1 MRLIFAVLLACAAC
15 APTPQPRTPAANA
28 PDCGAPRVDPGE
40 RWDDASPH
48 RCAYV
53 SVNGIRLQYL
63 DWGGAGEPVVLL
75 HGSGS
80 TAHSFDDLAPLLRD
94 RHRVL
99 GLTRRGHGHS
109 DHPAGG
115 YTIAQT
121 TADVLAFMDA
131 LGIRRAHLV
140 AHSLAGAEITRLA
153 ALHPERVASLVY
165 LDALPDWSAE
175 AAMADAPVARPT
187 PAGGFGSMAERV
199 EWLRRY
205 FYGFW
210 TPALEADLRYGR
222 PNREAVDALDADAVP
237 VAPDY
242 TRIRAPVL
250 VIHTTRSIRTRFPW
264 LLEPGAAPGER
275 DAAQAWL
282 DAHHNPN
289 AHAVVERFRR
299 QLPGARIRV
308 IEGHHYVHNSDLERV
323 VAELGFGI
331 NPMRP
336 APVRHRRGAQPAGR
350 RESRTARTRPAR
362 PRPASR

>member
-1 MRLIFAVLLACAAC
+1 MFHHRLTCIIPMRLTVALLVACAAC
-15 APTPQPRTPAANA
+15 APGRAQPASTSPSHSAASE
-28 PDCGAPRVDPGE
+28 CGEPRVDPGE
-40 RWDDASPH
+40 RWTDASPH

-53 SVNGIRLQYL
+53 AVNGIRLQYL
-63 DWGGAGEPVVLL
+63 DWGGQGEPVVLL

-80 TAHSFDDLAPLLRD
+80 TAHSFDDLAPRLTD

-121 TADVLAFMDA
+121 AADVLAFLDA

-153 ALHPERVASLVY
+153 TEHPDRVASLVY

-175 AAMADAPVARPT
+175 WAMEDAPVARPY
-187 PAGGFGSMAERV
+187 PAAGFASMAERV

-210 TPALEADLRYGR
+210 TPALDADLRYGR

-237 VAPDY
+237 LDPDY
-242 TRIRAPVL
+242 TRLRAPVL
-250 VIHTTRSIRTRFPW
+250 VIHTTRSLRTRFPW
-264 LLEPGAAPGER
+264 LLEPTAHAR
-275 DAAQAWL
+275 DSDAAQGWL
-282 DAHHNPN
+282 DRHHNPN
-289 AHAVVERFRR
+289 ALAVVERFR
-299 QLPGARIRV
+299 QQVLGARIV
-308 IEGHHYVHNSDLERV
+308 VMDGHHYVHNSSLERV
-323 VAELGFGI
+323 VAEIRAFL
-331 NPMRP
+331 
-336 APVRHRRGAQPAGR
+336 
-350 RESRTARTRPAR
+350 E
-362 PRPASR
+362 